1 MTFSKELNLL
11 LKARYPVLYISTFEE
26 DRVEYTIRKAI
37 KSTSNKAIYTWD
49 FVEGYK
55 TNPNNPRFAS
65 KNPLQALELVEKL
78 TADTPA
84 IFILKDFNKF
94 LTDISIS
101 RKLRNLV
108 RILKTQPKSLIIV
121 ATELE
126 IPKELSDLIT
136 VLDFTLPNSTE
147 IKNELLRL
155 FESLNKTVE
164 PDFLEVLIRACQG
177 LSIEKIR
184 RALSKSIAQ
193 YGTINEAT
201 INLVLVEKRQI
212 ISQTEILEFQGTTSQ
227 FTDIGGLETLKK
239 WLATRK
245 ESFSEKAKL
254 YGLPAPRGL
263 LLAGIQGTGKSLTA
277 KAIANEWQL
286 PLLRLDIGRLF
297 GGIVGESES
306 RVRQM
311 IQLSEALAP
320 CVLWIDEIDKA
331 FSEQTKGGDSGT
343 TNRVLGTF
351 ITWLSEKRSQVFIVA
366 TANNFSVLPLEII
379 RKGRFDEIFF
389 VGLPILNERQ
399 QIFNVFLNRL
409 RPNQL
414 GDFDLALLAK
424 KSEGFSGA
432 EIEQAIVEGMLI
444 AFNEKGEFNTA
455 DIVGGLKQIIPLSQI
470 EPERTKQLQDWAISG
485 RVRLAA

>member
-351 ITWLSEKRSQVFIVA
+351 ITWLSEKKSQVFIVA
-366 TANNFSVLPLEII
+366 TANNLSVLPLEII

-389 VGLPILNERQ
+389 VGLPLLEERK
-399 QIFNVFLNRL
+399 QIFEVFLKRL
-409 RPNQL
+409 RPTQL
-414 GDFDLALLAK
+414 SSFNLTLLSK
-424 KSEGFSGA
+424 KSEEFSGA
-432 EIEQAIVEGMLI
+432 EIEQAIIEGMLI
-444 AFNEKGEFNTA
+444 AFNEKREFTTE
-455 DIVGGLKQIIPLSQI
+455 DILIGLSQIIPLSQI
-470 EPERTKQLQDWAISG
+470 EPERTKQLQDLVISG
-485 RVRLAA
+485 RIRLAT

>member
-366 TANNFSVLPLEII
+366 TANNFSVLPLVII

-444 AFNEKGEFNTA
+444 AFNEKREFNTA